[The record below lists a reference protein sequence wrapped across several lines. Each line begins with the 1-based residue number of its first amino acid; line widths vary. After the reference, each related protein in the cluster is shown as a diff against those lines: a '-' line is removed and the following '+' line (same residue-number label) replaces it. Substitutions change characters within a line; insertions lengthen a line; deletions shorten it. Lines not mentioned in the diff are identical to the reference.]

1 MLAYTRAIPSACIEI
16 SSPFF
21 VAKHL
26 SEALKMAH
34 LSLLN
39 IFASVRPRFRGFL
52 LGIVLAVC
60 VRSAAAGQAE
70 FYAGGLPSA
79 PVKLEVFSDY
89 QCPSCRTFYMAAL
102 RYVLTDYAMQN
113 RVSVVYHDLP
123 LANHQYSREASRYA
137 LAAQRLGRE
146 YWLRMTEAL
155 YENQALWSQ
164 GGQFDAIAARVFAP
178 ADFARLKAILKDPSI
193 DQALESE
200 IALAQTRQVQ
210 STPTFFLHSRSGV
223 QRIVGGVPYSVLREY
238 LDRLLK

>member
-1 MLAYTRAIPSACIEI
+1 MLSRSMTVST
-16 SSPFF
+16 
-21 VAKHL
+21 
-26 SEALKMAH
+26 
-34 LSLLN
+34 LLLVTGM
-39 IFASVRPRFRGFL
+39 I
-52 LGIVLAVC
+52 LAVGA
-60 VRSAAAGQAE
+60 RPGSAGQAE

-89 QCPSCRTFYMAAL
+89 QCPSCRTFYMTAL

-123 LANHQYSREASRYA
+123 LATHQYSREASRYA

-146 YWLRMTEAL
+146 YWLRLTEAL

-164 GGQFDAIAARVFAP
+164 SGQLDALAARVFGA
-178 ADFARLKAILKDPSI
+178 ADYARIKAILQDPAI
-193 DQALESE
+193 DQTLESE
-200 IALAQTRQVQ
+200 ITLAQSRQVQ

-223 QRIVGGVPYSVLREY
+223 QRVVGGVPYSVLKGY